1 MIQDPSGSFGE
12 ASAELVTVMTT
23 HTQRLDLH
31 ATWQYGYCNLAE
43 RGSDPMLLN
52 TESLVRALGGRKV
65 LRRRISNLD
74 ELRRT
79 VDAGLP
85 YASLEAV
92 MLKYGLARE
101 EAAALLRLPQR
112 TIARR
117 KKEQRLRAD
126 ESDRLLRLARV
137 VAQAAQTLGSE
148 EKAVKWLRRPNRA
161 LGNQVPLQ
169 LLDNDIG
176 ALQVEE
182 VLGRIAHGVV
192 S

>member
-1 MIQDPSGSFGE
+1 
-12 ASAELVTVMTT
+12 
-23 HTQRLDLH
+23 
-31 ATWQYGYCNLAE
+31 
-43 RGSDPMLLN
+43 MLLN
-52 TESLVRALGGRKV
+52 TESLIKALGGRKV
-65 LRRRISNLD
+65 LRRRVSNLD

-79 VDAGLP
+79 VAAGLP
-85 YASLEAV
+85 YASLDAV
-92 MLKYGLARE
+92 MIKYGLARE

-137 VAQAAQTLGSE
+137 VAEATEVLGSE
-148 EKAVKWLRRPNRA
+148 EKAVKWLRTSNRA
-161 LGNQVPLQ
+161 LGNQVPLE

-176 ALQVEE
+176 ALQVEQ

>member
-1 MIQDPSGSFGE
+1 
-12 ASAELVTVMTT
+12 
-23 HTQRLDLH
+23 
-31 ATWQYGYCNLAE
+31 
-43 RGSDPMLLN
+43 MLLN

-85 YASLEAV
+85 YASLEAL

-161 LGNQVPLQ
+161 LGNQVPLEI
-169 LLDNDIG
+169 LDNDIG